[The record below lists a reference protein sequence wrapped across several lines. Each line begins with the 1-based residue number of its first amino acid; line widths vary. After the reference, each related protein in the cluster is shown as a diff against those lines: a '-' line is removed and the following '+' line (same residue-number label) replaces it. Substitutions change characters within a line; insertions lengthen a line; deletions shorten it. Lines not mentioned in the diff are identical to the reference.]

1 MTIMDEIE
9 SSLLFLPG
17 RPVVS
22 WRRAPGRPT
31 IADADASE
39 PTIGFSHDRDGDD
52 AILTADIS
60 YFAGA
65 VCEVRIPGAY
75 YEIFLARL
83 QKIVLSAVI
92 RFQNRAVQAMNAIN
106 RNVLDSLDPNE
117 INVNAIEQTLSVIA
131 ESDAGVL
138 RLYDEASGLLIPVS
152 QVGFDDDYYNYRVTP
167 QESIAGSV
175 FSTGT
180 PVLLNSPEDIRDAHA
195 NLRAPNVRFLSE
207 QGISHSLICVPIKTD
222 TTTLGTLTVM
232 SFRPGSAYGEFS
244 VSLLAAVATQ
254 LAIAYKK
261 SQAYELAVRSNES
274 INRMRLE
281 IERRNAELARSLSA
295 HDDILSIFTRHRP
308 LGEHLEEIATH
319 YGIDFHYADIFGTT
333 FVSREWKEP
342 KAMEDMP
349 VGLFDGSL
357 SQRED
362 LSVQPVRVADDVV
375 GSFHFERGDNA
386 SYSAAILGVVSAF
399 VALEIVRSASQDD
412 ILNSKRRKHFE
423 ALGRD
428 DLVTSGGAVR
438 FGFQIKKYCQ
448 IIFVRHEQESAQ
460 NQSLFLQ
467 RTLQQAL
474 RAATIQ
480 NQLSFYTDE
489 GVFLLFCAA
498 TEEALRKNLEPIGD
512 KATAEGW
519 RCGASLMQSAP
530 HRYPEAAN
538 QAVEAAHLMSMRHR
552 AGILV
557 HSETGIDRLLR
568 KQSAADILEFA
579 DQILAPIEKEANGD
593 ALLRTLE
600 IYIESG
606 KSASKAAA
614 SLGIHTNTL
623 YQRLQRAQH
632 LMGKDIDNKDDYLLL
647 SLAFHLKSTYGSQ
660 QPAGRSKA
668 ASA

>member
-1 MTIMDEIE
+1 MTIIDEIE
-9 SSLLFLPG
+9 SSLLLLSS
-17 RPVVS
+17 RPLVS
-22 WRRAPGRPT
+22 WRRASGRPT
-31 IADADASE
+31 IPDTDASG
-39 PTIGFSHDRDGDD
+39 PTITFSHRRDEDD

-75 YEIFLARL
+75 YETVFARL

-117 INVNAIEQTLSVIA
+117 INMNAIEQTLSVIA
-131 ESDAGVL
+131 ASDAGVL

-152 QVGFDDDYYNYRVTP
+152 QVGFDDDYYNYRTTP
-167 QESIAGSV
+167 QESISGSV

-195 NLRAPNVRFLSE
+195 NLREPNVRFLSE
-207 QGISHSLICVPIKTD
+207 QRLSHSLICVPIRTD

-232 SFRPGSAYGEFS
+232 SFREGSAYGEFS

-261 SQAYELAVRSNES
+261 SQAYELAVRANES

-281 IERRNAELARSLSA
+281 IEKRNAELARSLSA
-295 HDDILSIFTRHRP
+295 HDDILSIFTHHRP
-308 LGEHLEEIATH
+308 LSEHLEEIATH

-333 FVSREWKEP
+333 FGSKEWKEP
-342 KAMEDMP
+342 KTTEA
-349 VGLFDGSL
+349 VL
-357 SQRED
+357 
-362 LSVQPVRVADDVV
+362 VHPVRVADDVV
-375 GSFHFERGDNA
+375 GAFRFERGDNA
-386 SYSAAILGVVSAF
+386 SYAAAILGVVSAF
-399 VALEIVRSASQDD
+399 VALEIVRSASQDE

-438 FGFQIKKYCQ
+438 FGFQIRKYCQ

-460 NQSLFLQ
+460 NQSLLLQ

-474 RAATIQ
+474 KAATIR

-498 TEEALRKNLEPIGD
+498 TEETLRTNLESIGD
-512 KATAEGW
+512 QAAAEGW
-519 RCGASLMQSAP
+519 CCGASLIQSAP
-530 HRYPEAAN
+530 HRYPEAAA
-538 QAVEAAHLMSMRHR
+538 QAVEAAHLMGMRHR
-552 AGILV
+552 PGILM

-579 DQILAPIEKEANGD
+579 DQILAPFENEANGD

-614 SLGIHTNTL
+614 SLGIHINTL
-623 YQRLQRAQH
+623 YQRLQRAQL
-632 LMGKDIDNKDDYLLL
+632 LMGKDIDNRDDYLLL
-647 SLAFHLKSTYGSQ
+647 SLAFHLKSTYGSP
-660 QPAGRSKA
+660 QPAGRTKA